1 MGTSWWSDP
10 TEEVVAILMS
20 QSAWTS
26 PAPPN
31 LQVDFPTC
39 VYQAIDD

>member
-1 MGTSWWSDP
+1 M
-10 TEEVVAILMS
+10 VAILMS

-26 PAPPN
+26 PAPPS
-31 LQVDFPTC
+31 LRLDFATS